1 MKVPVFYL
9 VLDAVGMLLVV
20 LAVLALNGVDIG
32 LPGLVGAAPWMIPV
46 GIALMVPF
54 LVWVLRRA
62 IAQAR
67 ERTESG
73 R

>member
-9 VLDAVGMLLVV
+9 ILDAVGMALVV
-20 LAVLALNGVDIG
+20 LAVLGLNGVDIG
-32 LPGLVGAAPWMIPV
+32 LPGLAAAAPWMIPL
-46 GIALMVPF
+46 GIALMAPF

-67 ERTESG
+67 ER

>member
-20 LAVLALNGVDIG
+20 LGVLALNGVDIG
-32 LPGLVGAAPWMIPV
+32 LPGLAAAAPWMIPLGV
-46 GIALMVPF
+46 ALMVPF

-62 IAQAR
+62 IAQSRAKAGSSR
-67 ERTESG
+67 
-73 R
+73 